1 MGRQCFPTCVIMAAT
16 IISRSFRCLRDAE
29 RFACKDMADASISL
43 TPFVPTALVDAHWL
57 GYPAA
62 ARPHYIAAWRGN
74 FQVASG
80 TVTIMGV
87 ETGVYFANRL
97 WMQQLEAKFLN
108 GCLSTADPL
117 CQQLTFPAPTEP
129 DCIYS

>member
-1 MGRQCFPTCVIMAAT
+1 MPAS
-16 IISRSFRCLRDAE
+16 IIGRSFRCLRDAE
-29 RFACKDMADASISL
+29 RFACKDMADVYTSM

-62 ARPHYIAAWRGN
+62 ARPLYIAAWRAN
-74 FQVASG
+74 FQIASG
-80 TVTIMGV
+80 TVTIGGI
-87 ETGVYFANRL
+87 ETGVYFANRA
-97 WMQQLEAKFLN
+97 WMGQLYTLILA

-117 CQQLTFPAPTEP
+117 CQQLTFPSPPEP